1 MIASKDQNIAQQN
14 ILIRDLQNQMK
25 KQPAA
30 GQAGDR
36 EAQLASRVSE
46 LQKQC
51 QALTDD
57 MKRAEQTS
65 QEKQSAL

>member
-1 MIASKDQNIAQQN
+1 
-14 ILIRDLQNQMK
+14 MK

-65 QEKQSAL
+65 QEKQGAL